1 MMTTPA
7 RTSQT
12 LFGVF
17 MMLGFAAFGPT
28 IDVFAKLAGEAGV
41 PVFQVSGA
49 RFAVQ
54 VITLLPFA
62 LFFRALHLPDW
73 QETGLYLLRGGLILV
88 ATTFFF
94 ASLVYLPIADAISIF
109 FIEPFVLTLLGALL
123 LGETIG
129 WRRIFACLVGFFG
142 ALLVIQPQYQEVG
155 IAAAF
160 PLGTAV
166 CFALYL
172 ILTRQMTQK
181 SHALA
186 IQIYTSLAA
195 FLLIM
200 PILLIMND
208 GPISSLNMIPLSAYQ
223 ISLLIGVGIAASIAH
238 MFITVAFRH
247 APVAVLAP
255 LQYLEIITATLFG
268 WWIFGDLPNKT
279 TYVGIAII
287 VSSGLYVLMRE
298 HKVSKEKPAQAT
310 GLHTPPP
317 P

>member
-1 MMTTPA
+1 
-7 RTSQT
+7 
-12 LFGVF
+12 
-17 MMLGFAAFGPT
+17 
-28 IDVFAKLAGEAGV
+28 
-41 PVFQVSGA
+41 
-49 RFAVQ
+49 
-54 VITLLPFA
+54 
-62 LFFRALHLPDW
+62 
-73 QETGLYLLRGGLILV
+73 
-88 ATTFFF
+88 
-94 ASLVYLPIADAISIF
+94 
-109 FIEPFVLTLLGALL
+109 
-123 LGETIG
+123 
-129 WRRIFACLVGFFG
+129 
-142 ALLVIQPQYQEVG
+142 
-155 IAAAF
+155 
-160 PLGTAV
+160 
-166 CFALYL
+166 
-172 ILTRQMTQK
+172 MTQK

-268 WWIFGDLPNKT
+268 WWIFGDLPNQT
-279 TYVGIAII
+279 TYIGIAII

-317 P
+317 S